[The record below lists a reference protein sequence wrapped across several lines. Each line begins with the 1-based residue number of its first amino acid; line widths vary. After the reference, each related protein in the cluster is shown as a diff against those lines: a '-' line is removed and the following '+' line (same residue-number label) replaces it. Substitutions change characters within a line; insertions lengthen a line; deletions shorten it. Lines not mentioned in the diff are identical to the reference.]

1 MKVRKIEEFEDEDGL
16 KKRIIFQNNIEEIT
30 LIKPSQRFINTKLR
44 ELQKNTLLRQKKD
57 EREILIQKKI
67 KEIAI
72 RELEKENGLA
82 DKNIRTNR

>member
-44 ELQKNTLLRQKKD
+44 ELQKNTLLRQRKD

-67 KEIAI
+67 REIAI

-82 DKNIRTNR
+82 GKNIRTNR